1 MQCKILRGFGNKY
14 NGFFF
19 SFLIIAIMQMIEII
33 RMLQAITLRNR
44 RLWKNAGNIE
54 SNINIKLIMTPI
66 GNDIKKRFLCKTVV

>member
-1 MQCKILRGFGNKY
+1 
-14 NGFFF
+14 
-19 SFLIIAIMQMIEII
+19 MQMIEII

-66 GNDIKKRFLCKTVV
+66 GNDIKKKISIISVPLKWDELNN